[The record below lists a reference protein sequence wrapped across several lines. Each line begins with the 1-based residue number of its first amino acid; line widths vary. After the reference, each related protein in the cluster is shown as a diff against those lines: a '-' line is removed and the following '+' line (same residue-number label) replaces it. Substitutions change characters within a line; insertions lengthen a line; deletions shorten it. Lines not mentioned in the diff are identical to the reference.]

1 MNTARLSNPASVA
14 HAPWYARQVIRLLED
29 MGHGCLHLQLPN
41 DMAITLGQ
49 GQPDA
54 HLQVHQWSM
63 FRDVLTQG
71 DIGFAEAY
79 IAGAWD
85 TPDLA
90 GLLTLLARN
99 RDDLEQAIYGRWW
112 GRLYNRLRHLRNA
125 NTRAGSRRNIAT
137 HYDLGNAFYGL
148 WLDRSMTYSSACFDA
163 DPGASLEAAQARKYQ
178 RMLDLL
184 GMDKGGSILEIGCGW
199 GGFAEHAA
207 RVSGHRVRGITL
219 SREQLDHA
227 RRRIEQAGLARQCS
241 FAFQDY
247 REEDGQYDGIVS
259 IEMFEAVGEAYWPA
273 YFDTLKK
280 ALKPGGRAAVQTIL
294 IDDALFD
301 RYRQGS
307 DFIQRYV
314 FPGGMLPSPRR
325 FVEEAKR
332 AGFAVTRRDH
342 FGLDYAE
349 TLARWCQ
356 TFLARKAEVKQL
368 GFDERFVRIWHFY
381 LAYCEAGFRAG
392 SIDVAQFGLEHA

>member
-1 MNTARLSNPASVA
+1 MNTARLTNPAIVA
-14 HAPWYARQVIRLLED
+14 RAPWYARQVICLLED

-41 DMAITLGQ
+41 GMAITLGH

-54 HLQVHQWSM
+54 HLQVHRWSV

-99 RDDLEQAIYGRWW
+99 RKDLEQAIYGRWW

-125 NTRAGSRRNIAT
+125 NTRAGSRRNIAA
-137 HYDLGNAFYGL
+137 HYDLGNAFYGV
-148 WLDRSMTYSSACFDA
+148 WLDGSMTYSSAHFA
-163 DPGASLEAAQARKYQ
+163 GNHALPLEAAQANKYQ

-184 GMDKGGSILEIGCGW
+184 ELQDSGSILEIGCGW

-247 REEDGQYDGIVS
+247 REEAGQYDGIVS
-259 IEMFEAVGEAYWPA
+259 IEMFEAVGETYWPA
-273 YFDTLKK
+273 YFATLKK

-294 IDDALFD
+294 INDALFD

-332 AGFAVTRRDH
+332 AGFTVTRHER

-356 TFLARKAEVKQL
+356 TFLARKEEVKQL
-368 GFDERFVRIWHFY
+368 GFDDRFVRIWHFY